1 MRSGIKDVPTC
12 AAGMWLPIVSQTQI
26 YTKDTDSDMNLLHL
40 DSSIL
45 GDNSVSRSLS
55 AAVVARLRTATPD
68 LHVTYRDLAASP
80 VSHLS
85 GAYLAGQ
92 SAEAQHDQAMQ
103 EDLQLG
109 GEVLEEF
116 LAADV
121 VVVGVA
127 LYNFTVSSQLK
138 AWIDR
143 VLVAGKTFRYTEQGA
158 EGLAGGKRVILA
170 VARGGFYGP
179 GTPHHAYE
187 HAESYMRTVLGFIGI
202 RDPEVV
208 VAEGIAIGPEQRA
221 ASVKGA
227 MERIATLRAA

>member
-1 MRSGIKDVPTC
+1 MS
-12 AAGMWLPIVSQTQI
+12 
-26 YTKDTDSDMNLLHL
+26 LLHI

-45 GDNSVSRSLS
+45 GGNSVSRSLS
-55 AAVVARLRTATPD
+55 AAVVARLRAATPG

-92 SAEAQHDQAMQ
+92 SAEVQHDQAMQ
-103 EDLQLG
+103 EDLRLG

-116 LAADV
+116 LAADIV
-121 VVVGVA
+121 VIGVA

-138 AWIDR
+138 AWVDR
-143 VLVAGKTFRYTEQGA
+143 VLVAGKTFRYGEKGA

-179 GTPHHAYE
+179 GTPHQAYE

-202 RDPEVV
+202 HDPEVV
-208 VAEGIAIGPEQRA
+208 VAEGIAIGPEQRG
-221 ASVKGA
+221 ASVKAA
-227 MERIATLRAA
+227 MERIATLKAA